1 MRLLSACSDVMINTG
16 WILCGAQNFPSP
28 GSEEKRNTDEGETP
42 CLKREGSSTLV
53 PYPVPHSKPFMSSQ
67 RFLSTLQS
75 TTKYGLTEAHLAT
88 YSGKAK
94 DIGQS
99 SEIIDFSSTLL
110 TT

>member
-1 MRLLSACSDVMINTG
+1 MLRCDDKYRRDPLWCSELSLP
-16 WILCGAQNFPSP
+16 WLRR
-28 GSEEKRNTDEGETP
+28 EEKRNTDQGETP

-88 YSGKAK
+88 YSGKAT

-99 SEIIDFSSTLL
+99 SEITDFSSTLL